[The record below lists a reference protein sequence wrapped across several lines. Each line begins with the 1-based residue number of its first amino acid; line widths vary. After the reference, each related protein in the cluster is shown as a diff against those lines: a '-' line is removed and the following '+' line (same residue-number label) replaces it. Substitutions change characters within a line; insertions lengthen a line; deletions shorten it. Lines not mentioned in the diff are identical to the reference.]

1 MKHFLF
7 TVCCNLF
14 VLLTAAQL
22 KVDQPDPSKKTLIV
36 ETACGECRLGL
47 HGKSCDLAI
56 RIDGK
61 AYFVDGAHIDSFG
74 DAHAKDGFCQAIRKA
89 EVQGVIEG
97 DRFKVTYFK
106 LLPTNKKNTGKPAAF
121 NYKETAQ
128 DFYSAK
134 PGSTQCLFL

>member
-1 MKHFLF
+1 MKHFIF

-14 VLLTAAQL
+14 MLISAAQAKL
-22 KVDQPDPSKKTLIV
+22 DQPDPSKKILIV

-61 AYFVDGAHIDSFG
+61 AYFVDGANIDSFG

-89 EVQGVIEG
+89 EVQGSIEG

-106 LLPTNKKNTGKPAAF
+106 LLPAGKKNTGKPATVNDKKNVRDF
-121 NYKETAQ
+121 NPA
-128 DFYSAK
+128 
-134 PGSTQCLFL
+134 